1 MERLELRG
9 RGSHFRDRAIQQ
21 NQIQQFS
28 VSLCLCGQSFRLFKS
43 RFGFFIH
50 EQTPDAA
57 EETIHAL
64 DAFGVPRL
72 RVLQRPHEHFVKP
85 ERIRAVF
92 HQHVVG
98 IHHVAARLGHLLSV
112 FAENQ
117 SLIDEFVKRFR
128 RRDVAEIE
136 QNLVP
141 EPRVKQMQHGVFRA
155 ADV

>member
-1 MERLELRG
+1 MANV
-9 RGSHFRDRAIQQ
+9 SACS
-21 NQIQQFS
+21 NS
-28 VSLCLCGQSFRLFKS
+28 VSDFSSTNKRQTRPRKRYTPSTPLVFH
-43 RFGFFIH
+43 GF
-50 EQTPDAA
+50 A
-57 EETIHAL
+57 
-64 DAFGVPRL
+64 
-72 RVLQRPHEHFVKP
+72 VLQRAHEHLVKP

-112 FAENQ
+112 LAENQ
-117 SLIDEFVKRFR
+117 ALIDELEKRFR
-128 RRDVAEIE
+128 RGDVAEIE